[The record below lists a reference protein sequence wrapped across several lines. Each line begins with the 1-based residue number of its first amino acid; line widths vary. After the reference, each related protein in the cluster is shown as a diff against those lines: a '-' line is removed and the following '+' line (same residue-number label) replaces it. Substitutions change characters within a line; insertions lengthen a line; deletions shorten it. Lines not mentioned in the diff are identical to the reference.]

1 MMITPRWRK
10 VLRDL
15 WSQKA
20 RTVLVVLSIAIGVFA
35 VGMIAGTRV
44 ILSDAL
50 TDSWLSVRPA
60 SGTLYTAEF
69 DEELLWTIRRM
80 PEVAEA
86 DARRS
91 FGVRFHAGPPGPPSE
106 EDDVEWRSLSLF
118 TVPHMEDIRIFRLTP
133 ESGSWPPPEREI
145 VIERASLA
153 WMGVGVGDTITVEA
167 PNGKIRKLRVAGT
180 AHDLTQTSASWIGQ
194 ASGYIN
200 RETLEWLGQSFTF
213 DELTFVAAENAMDE
227 EHVRIVADTVR
238 DKVERSG
245 RTVYFTWVDEPG
257 KHPAEGQIAPILMIL
272 GVLGLLALILSGFM
286 VINTMQALLAQ
297 QTRQIGIM
305 KAVGARRP
313 QIFAMY
319 VGMVGLFSAL
329 ALAVG
334 IPLGALGAFGM
345 SNFMATLVN
354 FDITSWGIPLAVLAL
369 EIAVGLLVPL
379 LAALYPI
386 WSAVRVTPRE
396 AMTDV
401 GVTDGGGQQ
410 SLIDRVLQSIRGMS
424 RPLLLSLRNTFRRKG
439 RLALTLT
446 TLTLAGSIF
455 VAVFSVRDSL
465 LLTLDGMYDYISY
478 DALISFRKAHRT
490 DELETI
496 ALHTPGVVAAESWR
510 FNTARLIR
518 DDGTESNSFSITAS
532 RPESELV
539 HPTIEKGRWLLPE
552 DDQAIVVNTLLLKDE
567 PDINVGDD
575 IVLKIEGE
583 EFSWR
588 VVGIVSGTPP
598 QASAYVNLPHFS
610 EAIGGFGRAGVVF
623 VVTETHDAAEQA
635 RIAKALEERYEEA
648 GLSVSRTQT
657 SATERGQIASQFRV
671 LVVFLLIMAV
681 LLAVVGAIGL
691 AGTMSLNVLER
702 RREIGV
708 MRAIGASTRTLF
720 RIVTAEGV
728 MIGLISWAVGVL
740 LAMPLSRVLSNAVGV
755 SILEAEL
762 IYTFSLFGA
771 VLWLALVLLL
781 ATFASLLPARSA
793 TKVSVRAALA
803 YE

>member
-1 MMITPRWRK
+1 MIAPRWRK

-20 RTVLVVLSIAIGVFA
+20 RTVLVVLSIAVGVFA

-44 ILSDAL
+44 ILSDSL
-50 TDSWLSVRPA
+50 TASWMAVRPA
-60 SGTLYTAEF
+60 SATLYTATF
-69 DEELLWTIRRM
+69 DEDLLWTIRRM
-80 PEVAEA
+80 PEVADA

-91 FGVRFHAGPPGPPSE
+91 IGVRFHAGPPAAPE
-106 EDDVEWRSLSLF
+106 VEDAVEWRSLSLF
-118 TVPHMEDIRIFRLTP
+118 TVPDMEDVRIFELSR
-133 ESGSWPPPEREI
+133 ERGEWPPPEREV

-153 WMGVGVGDTITVEA
+153 WMGIELGDVITVEG
-167 PNGKIRKLRVAGT
+167 PNGKMRTLRVTGT
-180 AHDLTQTSASWIGQ
+180 AHDVTQTSASWIGQ

-200 RETLEWLGQSFTF
+200 RDTLEWMGEPFAF
-213 DELTFVAAENAMDE
+213 DELTFVAAENALDE
-227 EHVRIVADTVR
+227 EHVRDVADKVR
-238 DKVERSG
+238 DKVEASG

-257 KHPAEGQIAPILMIL
+257 KHPAASQIDPVLLIL
-272 GVLGLLALILSGFM
+272 GILGFLALILSGFM
-286 VINTMQALLAQ
+286 VVNTMQALLAQ

-305 KAVGARRP
+305 KAVGAQRA
-313 QIFAMY
+313 QIFTMY
-319 VGMVGLFSAL
+319 VGLVGLFSLL

-334 IPLGALGAFGM
+334 IPLGALGAYGM
-345 SNFMATLVN
+345 SSYLAKLVN
-354 FDITSWGIPLAVLAL
+354 FDITSFGIPAGVLGL

-379 LAALYPI
+379 LASVYPI
-386 WSAVRVTPRE
+386 WAAVRVTARE

-401 GVTDGGGQQ
+401 GVTDGHGEQGFM
-410 SLIDRVLQSIRGMS
+410 DRVLQSIRGLS

-446 TLTLAGSIF
+446 TLTLAGAIF

-478 DALISFRKAHRT
+478 DVLVSFRKAHRT
-490 DELETI
+490 DELESI
-496 ALHTPGVVAAESWR
+496 ALQAPGVVTAESWR
-510 FNTARLIR
+510 FNMARRIHE
-518 DDGTESNSFSITAS
+518 DGTESDNFSISAP
-532 RPESELV
+532 RLNSELV
-539 HPTIEKGRWLLPE
+539 HPTIEEGRWLLPE
-552 DDQAIVVNTLLLKDE
+552 DEQAVVVNTLLLRDE
-567 PDINVGDD
+567 PDIHVGDE

-583 EFSWR
+583 ELTWR

-598 QASAYVNLPHFS
+598 EPAVYVNLPHFA
-610 EAIGGFGRAGVVF
+610 EQIGGSGRAGVVF
-623 VVTETHDAAEQA
+623 VVTESHEPAEQA
-635 RIAKALEERYEEA
+635 RIAKLLEDRYEAA
-648 GLSVSRTQT
+648 GLSVNRTQT
-657 SATERGQIASQFRV
+657 SATERGQIASQFNV

-720 RIVTAEGV
+720 RIVTVEGV
-728 MIGLISWAVGVL
+728 MIGVISWVVGVL
-740 LAMPLSRVLSNAVGV
+740 LAMPLSRAMSNAVGV
-755 SILEAEL
+755 SILEAKL
-762 IYTFSLFGA
+762 IYKFSLFGA
-771 VLWLALVLLL
+771 GLWLILVLLL
-781 ATFASLLPARSA
+781 AAGASLMPARSA